1 MKKIETVLLMI
12 LAVCMSMSLESCNK
26 DDEVDFYTLSVK
38 VTDRGN
44 LPEAIYENINE
55 GISSRSYPNFTS
67 LDKAKES
74 LDYAVNSMK
83 SSIEEEFKGN
93 TYKFTISYIIS
104 DSKGETVYRV
114 SLKVDGEKITIEK

>member
-12 LAVCMSMSLESCNK
+12 LTVCMSMSLESCNK

-67 LDKAKES
+67 LQKR
-74 LDYAVNSMK
+74 
-83 SSIEEEFKGN
+83 KGD
-93 TYKFTISYIIS
+93 I
-104 DSKGETVYRV
+104 DR
-114 SLKVDGEKITIEK
+114 L

>member
-1 MKKIETVLLMI
+1 
-12 LAVCMSMSLESCNK
+12 MSMSLESCNK

-83 SSIEEEFKGN
+83 GSIEEEFKGN